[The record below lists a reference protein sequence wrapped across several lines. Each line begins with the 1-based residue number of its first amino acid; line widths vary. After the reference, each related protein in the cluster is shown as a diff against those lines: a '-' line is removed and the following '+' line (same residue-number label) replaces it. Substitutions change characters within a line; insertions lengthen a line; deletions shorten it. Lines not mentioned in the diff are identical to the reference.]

1 MDNTNE
7 YFILLSGYAIM
18 LFSGWIYDFEHDR
31 NASPDAEVPDD
42 LELRYNLG
50 FCYVGFLLFSVSVN
64 LVIVLFEIGKMLG
77 KKNKHRVYKA
87 KMAQALKIRQCLL
100 ESKNEQV

>member
-31 NASPDAEVPDD
+31 DSSDDVEVPDD
-42 LELRYNLG
+42 LQLRYNLG
-50 FCYVGFLLFSVSVN
+50 FFYIGFLLFSVAIN

-77 KKNKHRVYKA
+77 KKNRQRVYKL
-87 KMAQALKIRQCLL
+87 KIAQALKIR
-100 ESKNEQV
+100 